1 MSINIVAPQPAS
13 FNPSAPLVEL
23 ETQLRTAVACAD
35 ASNKTAAALILHMIE
50 QRQQSVRSIA
60 RTVGKSPSWVH
71 AMLTWA
77 RDDFQDD
84 PFSRSKRVQPA
95 EQPEPEPATDPD
107 RWTETTAEEEAE
119 KERLAAEAEQQAEDE
134 AKPEPEANEAE
145 ASAERRKAE
154 NAAAWPEPEPDSDRW
169 KEQSIDDAAKEEA
182 EPAEQS
188 KSFTAFINA
197 CYHDLT
203 NLYGL
208 ELIKAEEVFKQCL
221 RGARKRAAAKVAA

>member
-95 EQPEPEPATDPD
+95 EQPEP
-107 RWTETTAEEEAE
+107 
-119 KERLAAEAEQQAEDE
+119 K

-154 NAAAWPEPEPDSDRW
+154 NAAAWPEPEPDFGSVERT
-169 KEQSIDDAAKEEA
+169 EHRRRGEGRSRGGGHC
-182 EPAEQS
+182 EQS
-188 KSFTAFINA
+188 KLALNMFKRQCETWLPNMTAGTI
-197 CYHDLT
+197 
-203 NLYGL
+203 
-208 ELIKAEEVFKQCL
+208 
-221 RGARKRAAAKVAA
+221 